1 MSDASALEIALGILS
16 RGWNPV
22 PLDRQSKKP
31 FELAWQKRRVT
42 RESAPKIFNGGDI
55 NVGVQMG
62 EFSDGLTDVDLDCK
76 EALLAG
82 PLLLPKSNNIFGR
95 KSKSRSHWLYRSSL
109 ADTIDKACLQFKDVK
124 EHNYAM
130 MLELRIGGGGKGS
143 QTVFP
148 GATHESGETVEWN
161 EDGALV
167 TVDDDVLLRQVQRL
181 AVAVLLAR
189 HWPGKGSRH
198 DTALTV
204 GGFLARAGL
213 DGDEAA
219 QVVAAIAKAA
229 YDDELAD
236 RVQAARDAV
245 AHYATGGETRGL
257 PAVVEQFGEQV
268 ARKVA
273 EWIGY
278 KPTTAPDAENDEID
292 SKIARLARLSMKDYE
307 LERAA
312 VAKRFGMRT
321 SILDKLVQ
329 AERAELGLAEEVKN
343 AADILIDLAS
353 RAQELFHAPDGTAF
367 ATIPV
372 ADHLETWSV
381 RSKGFRKWLAREY
394 FNETASAPNSDA
406 IQSALNVIEA
416 RAHFDS
422 VERAVYMRVGAHE
435 GKIYLDLVDKCWRA
449 VEISADG
456 WRIVERTPI
465 PFRRSA
471 GMRALP
477 EPVRGGKIDE
487 LQPFLNIGGESKGG
501 KSKDFVLTVSFIL
514 AAFRERGPY
523 PVLCLAG
530 EHGSA
535 KSTFT
540 AISRRLIDPNS
551 APLRAL
557 PREDR
562 DLFIAANNA
571 HLLAFDNVS
580 RMPDWI
586 SDTLCRLATGGGFA
600 TRQLYSDQ
608 DEALFDAM
616 RPVILN
622 GIEDIVI
629 RPDLADRSI
638 FLNLKNI
645 PEDKCKA
652 ELEFWPDFEAAHP
665 RILGALLDGV
675 ARGLRE
681 LPNTRLA
688 KMPRMA
694 DFALWA
700 TACEG
705 AFWEAGTFMDAYGQN
720 REDAVGAVIEADMIA
735 SAVQKFMDERPDL
748 MEQPDADGTQWAG
761 TSTDLL
767 GALKRVVGEAKT
779 RSKEWPATPRALASR
794 VRRAAATLRKV
805 GIEITFD
812 RTAGGKRTRVITI
825 TSTDP
830 DRVAQFASQPSQAS
844 KTQDIN
850 DLERDG
856 RRDANGPTD
865 FASPQPSQ
873 NNSLKNNDK
882 GRRDDRDANSATRT
896 ERRARKGKR
905 RFKLPSFEGVPDHP
919 PWREQDDDPFA
930 L

>member
-1 MSDASALEIALGILS
+1 MRSKAAKTDIAAIEYVLADLDPHKGESSEAAKARFLGELNGGAFKPRPTAAVDSGNGIQLLWRLRDRIELGEPIKNGKIKNGEEELEYLPEDQAKIDDVEARSKSLMLKLGSKAGTQNIDRILRLPGTINHPNKVKLKRGCVECPSALLWFEGDGAAYPLS
-16 RGWNPV
+16 
-22 PLDRQSKKP
+22 D
-31 FELAWQKRRVT
+31 
-42 RESAPKIFNGGDI
+42 
-55 NVGVQMG
+55 
-62 EFSDGLTDVDLDCK
+62 
-76 EALLAG
+76 
-82 PLLLPKSNNIFGR
+82 LPKSAPEQEKKKN
-95 KSKSRSHWLYRSSL
+95 
-109 ADTIDKACLQFKDVK
+109 
-124 EHNYAM
+124 
-130 MLELRIGGGGKGS
+130 
-143 QTVFP
+143 
-148 GATHESGETVEWN
+148 SGETDKSASGKFFSHCAKMFECGL
-161 EDGALV
+161 DIDAV
-167 TVDDDVLLRQVQRL
+167 TAEFEQHPERHADTSLARYLEEGRL
-181 AVAVLLAR
+181 AEQVETCHEEWLKKHAEDAEIIRLAKLSAVDYEHAR
-189 HWPGKGSRH
+189 K
-198 DTALTV
+198 
-204 GGFLARAGL
+204 
-213 DGDEAA
+213 EAA
-219 QVVAAIAKAA
+219 EKLGV
-229 YDDELAD
+229 
-236 RVQAARDAV
+236 R
-245 AHYATGGETRGL
+245 
-257 PAVVEQFGEQV
+257 
-268 ARKVA
+268 
-273 EWIGY
+273 
-278 KPTTAPDAENDEID
+278 TT
-292 SKIARLARLSMKDYE
+292 
-307 LERAA
+307 
-312 VAKRFGMRT
+312 
-321 SILDKLVQ
+321 ILDKLVQ
-329 AERAELGLAEEVKN
+329 AERVKLGLAEEVKT
-343 AADILIDLAS
+343 AADTLIDLAG

-367 ATIPV
+367 ATIPL

-394 FNETASAPNSDA
+394 FNETTSAPNSDA

-435 GKIYLDLVDKCWRA
+435 GRMYLDLVDKCWRA

-456 WRIVERTPI
+456 WRIVERPPI

-477 EPVRGGKIDE
+477 EPVRGGKINE
-487 LQPFLNIGGESKGG
+487 LREFLNIGKDG
-501 KSKDFVLTVSFIL
+501 KNDGKADDKDFVLTVSFIL

-540 AISRRLIDPNS
+540 AILRRLIDPNS

-629 RPDLADRSI
+629 RPDLADRSV

-652 ELEFWPDFEAAHP
+652 ELKFWPDFEAAHP

-681 LPNTRLA
+681 LPNTQLA

-720 REDAVGAVIEADMIA
+720 REDAIGAVIEADMVA
-735 SAVQKFMDERPDL
+735 TAVQKFMDERPDL
-748 MEQPDADGTQWAG
+748 KEQPSADGTQWAG
-761 TSTDLL
+761 TAADLL

-805 GIEITFD
+805 NIEITFD
-812 RTAGGKRTRVITI
+812 RTAGGKRTRVHHYY
-825 TSTDP
+825 
-830 DRVAQFASQPSQAS
+830 Q
-844 KTQDIN
+844 
-850 DLERDG
+850 
-856 RRDANGPTD
+856 
-865 FASPQPSQ
+865 
-873 NNSLKNNDK
+873 
-882 GRRDDRDANSATRT
+882 
-896 ERRARKGKR
+896 
-905 RFKLPSFEGVPDHP
+905 H
-919 PWREQDDDPFA
+919 
-930 L
+930 